1 MQFCIGC
8 ELMKKIES
16 VTVHLTDIDK
26 DYCSSK
32 AEILRISKSEFIG
45 SLISRS
51 RLESEREFNIMKKV
65 HGNKETD

>member
-1 MQFCIGC
+1 MQFCVGC
-8 ELMKKIES
+8 EFMKKIES

-32 AEILRISKSEFIG
+32 AEILRISNSDFIG
-45 SLISRS
+45 SLITQS

-65 HGNKETD
+65 HGNKQNE